1 MSLDA
6 WMTGGAVG
14 LASLWLVR
22 RLWLAVRA
30 RRAGRGCVGGCGCA
44 TEKLAGRR

>member
-6 WMTGGAVG
+6 IVTAAAVG
-14 LASLWLVR
+14 LAALWLAR

-30 RRAGRGCVGGCGCA
+30 RREGRGCAGGCGCA
-44 TEKLAGRR
+44 SSKVGPRR

>member
-6 WMTGGAVG
+6 WITGGAVT
-14 LASLWLVR
+14 LAALWLTR

-30 RRAGRGCVGGCGCA
+30 RRAGRGCAGGCGCA
-44 TEKLAGRR
+44 AEKLADRR